1 MQSRLSRQSFLQ
13 SKTSHHLAER
23 HGGKAEFGF
32 YDRLFFKHISLK
44 FGEDLELA
52 FRASF
57 FVLVCGLPF
66 MIPEWLCPVCGRIVK
81 TGFYSSG
88 SVTYFMFTLYKTT
101 GDTIHFAIGG
111 LAGTLI
117 AVFNIWCMM
126 GFMPGGYMGPDS
138 PDQWVWYV
146 GMAWGMLF
154 VFFMLWLNFD
164 GNTQVFGLS
173 TYVWYWM
180 AFLNYH
186 TPFGFSHSFTIS
198 HSGAAVR
205 ELLVAASGIS
215 LALIAAF
222 IPYPMF
228 AIWKAQRRA
237 KDSLWELHILWTEFN
252 HYYTGKARNPYKVT
266 ILRKKLDVMKGNV
279 GQLNSEISAAW
290 YECLGMGPWQRQRM
304 MLKILDGYLAESF
317 NRLSTV
323 LHLALDEEFEGNHQ
337 KLMTKVEPQMTKL
350 VLQTGHLL
358 AHCVD
363 TVACGDNKK
372 YKAAMDTEVD
382 ELISS
387 REELTT
393 EFIKACQ
400 SVGHYMVSEEC
411 SGQHVVCSNIC
422 SFSRLT
428 REFARKLQRDMPSE
442 RVDWR
447 DGGGMFGLFAPAL
460 LVDRMHLN
468 YVLRNWLSICL
479 SFWVG
484 YKGVAGKMVLPY
496 NAALASTCCVL
507 LSRFIGSAMSKNL
520 NRLQGVVLGTVF
532 GQVVYALLAW
542 CIWWGYLAIAVAVFI
557 WAFASLFIYYNSQ
570 TFSSVGLLLGVFGV
584 GGMLQGCSDE
594 IFDPTLSYYGVINC
608 TSGIVIMCLVDT
620 IFAAGRAS
628 DLALMS
634 FHAAWDPILQQVDEL
649 LNYKMERLAPRRGT
663 VRGLIADAH
672 MLCQEAEAEPRYWR
686 HPWPL
691 AAFER
696 GVKTLSML
704 RFTLAALEA
713 GVTQVKPT
721 GEAVKEEH
729 FIAATKMESFIV
741 VADHL
746 KDMLKK
752 TKNNLT
758 FLLKNETGITS
769 QAMFMEMKSLTDS
782 MEQTSRDQ
790 LDVFAAD
797 INAQKHESAKD
808 TLENDPISD
817 MSILTRSLQS
827 IFDELAMANRQMLAL
842 V

>member
-1 MQSRLSRQSFLQ
+1 
-13 SKTSHHLAER
+13 
-23 HGGKAEFGF
+23 
-32 YDRLFFKHISLK
+32 
-44 FGEDLELA
+44 
-52 FRASF
+52 
-57 FVLVCGLPF
+57 
-66 MIPEWLCPVCGRIVK
+66 
-81 TGFYSSG
+81 
-88 SVTYFMFTLYKTT
+88 
-101 GDTIHFAIGG
+101 
-111 LAGTLI
+111 
-117 AVFNIWCMM
+117 
-126 GFMPGGYMGPDS
+126 
-138 PDQWVWYV
+138 
-146 GMAWGMLF
+146 
-154 VFFMLWLNFD
+154 
-164 GNTQVFGLS
+164 
-173 TYVWYWM
+173 
-180 AFLNYH
+180 
-186 TPFGFSHSFTIS
+186 
-198 HSGAAVR
+198 
-205 ELLVAASGIS
+205 
-215 LALIAAF
+215 
-222 IPYPMF
+222 
-228 AIWKAQRRA
+228 
-237 KDSLWELHILWTEFN
+237 
-252 HYYTGKARNPYKVT
+252 
-266 ILRKKLDVMKGNV
+266 
-279 GQLNSEISAAW
+279 
-290 YECLGMGPWQRQRM
+290 
-304 MLKILDGYLAESF
+304 
-317 NRLSTV
+317 
-323 LHLALDEEFEGNHQ
+323 
-337 KLMTKVEPQMTKL
+337 
-350 VLQTGHLL
+350 
-358 AHCVD
+358 
-363 TVACGDNKK
+363 
-372 YKAAMDTEVD
+372 
-382 ELISS
+382 
-387 REELTT
+387 
-393 EFIKACQ
+393 
-400 SVGHYMVSEEC
+400 
-411 SGQHVVCSNIC
+411 
-422 SFSRLT
+422 
-428 REFARKLQRDMPSE
+428 
-442 RVDWR
+442 
-447 DGGGMFGLFAPAL
+447 MFGLFAPAL

-570 TFSSVGLLLGVFGV
+570 TYSSVGLLLGVFGV
-584 GGMLQGCSDE
+584 GGMLQGCSDD

-721 GEAVKEEH
+721 GEAVKEDH

-769 QAMFMEMKSLTDS
+769 QAMFIEMKSLTDS
-782 MEQTSRDQ
+782 MEQASRDQ